1 MMRALISAMFGF
13 LLVLL
18 VFIFSLIPSAY
29 ILFWGSWFGWD
40 CANADSISDKMSCG
54 GTLLIMNGLIAFGV
68 VLAFLT
74 LRSQLRLRRQGL
86 G

>member
-1 MMRALISAMFGF
+1 MRALISSTFGF

-29 ILFWGSWFGWD
+29 VLSLGGWFGWD

-54 GTLLIMNGLIAFGV
+54 GALLIMNGLIAFGIV
-68 VLAFLT
+68 FAFLT
-74 LRSQLRLRRQGL
+74 LRSRLRQGKQGL

>member
-1 MMRALISAMFGF
+1 MMRALISSTFGF

-29 ILFWGSWFGWD
+29 ILSSRPWFGWD

-54 GTLLIMNGLIAFGV
+54 GVLLIMNGLIALGIVF
-68 VLAFLT
+68 AFLS
-74 LRSQLRLRRQGL
+74 LRSRLKQIRQRR
-86 G
+86 